1 MVPDAAVAHDLVP
14 EDDQPEVVDILAVV
28 LLHVHSGKRGGV
40 LQEREGEEDE
50 KDEEDEEE
58 EEDEE
63 DVAPVHVHEDV
74 PDHDHG
80 GLVVVP
86 GSVEGL

>member
-1 MVPDAAVAHDLVP
+1 MVVA
-14 EDDQPEVVDILAVV
+14 
-28 LLHVHSGKRGGV
+28 
-40 LQEREGEEDE
+40 
-50 KDEEDEEE
+50 EEE
-58 EEDEE
+58 EDDEE